1 MADAGIKKINGVRY
15 MKMKKE
21 YVFTIQGAMAAAGAF
36 LSDRLGILFP
46 VLCVLMGMMVLDYL
60 TGMLASKNESI
71 DHPDDSNYGWSS
83 KKGAKGIIKKVGYL
97 CVIAVAMVVDYVI
110 ARMSG
115 ELGFKVPA
123 SAFFGLLVTVWYL
136 LNELLSI
143 IENAG
148 RMGAAVP
155 EWLLKYI
162 AVLKDKIDTGEHG
175 RLG

>member
-1 MADAGIKKINGVRY
+1 MRR
-15 MKMKKE
+15 E
-21 YVFTIQGAMAAAGAF
+21 YVVAAQGGLAAVGAY

-46 VLCVLMGMMVLDYL
+46 VLCLLMGMMVLDYI
-60 TGMLASKNESI
+60 TGMLASKTEAI
-71 DHPDDSNYGWSS
+71 DHPDDSSYGWSS

-110 ARMSG
+110 AKVSG
-115 ELGFKVPA
+115 ELGFRMPA

-155 EWLLKYI
+155 GWLLKYI
-162 AVLKDKIDTGEHG
+162 AVLKDKIDTVEHG
-175 RLG
+175 KTE